1 MAPERATAVKR
12 ANSASETRQ
21 DPRPAITRRLVLQT
35 TLRLIAEQGFEGTTI
50 ELIAERSGVSRSTI
64 YRHWPDP
71 TLLYLE
77 AFDPQSEDAALPP
90 PSGSFATDLHTYIE
104 HIAHRLNDDLFAA
117 ALAAQV
123 DKARRDSAYRQA
135 HLRYALTRNEY
146 GMSLFRSGIESGEVR
161 ADIDPELET
170 DRILSFL
177 VFQRLMK
184 YKSISGDLIEAVY
197 GEAIERCG
205 LKSRRLR
212 RP

>member
-1 MAPERATAVKR
+1 MAPERIAKVKQM
-12 ANSASETRQ
+12 SPPSEARQ
-21 DPRPAITRRLVLQT
+21 DPRPAITRRLVLQS
-35 TLRLIAEQGFEGTTI
+35 TLRLIAEEGFEGTTI

-77 AFDPQSEDAALPP
+77 AFDPQSDDATPP
-90 PSGSFATDLHTYIE
+90 VPSGSFTSDLHAYIQ
-104 HIAHRLNDDLFAA
+104 HIADRLNSDLFAA

-123 DKARRDSAYRQA
+123 DKARRDPAYRQA

-146 GMSLFRSGIESGEVR
+146 GMALFRSGIESGEVR
-161 ADIDPELET
+161 EDVDPELET

-184 YKSISGDLIEAVY
+184 YKLIDRDLIEAVY
-197 GEAIERCG
+197 SESIARCAP
-205 LKSRRLR
+205 KSPRTR